1 MKPPQ
6 SHCGCGNPS
15 PRRGVC
21 RSYLRG
27 TNSAAGGFTPPPS
40 SERPN
45 WAVSHCTRVADL
57 QCALDIFRRSLGTV
71 CPEVFNVSCQW
82 EMARVCGFERTIF
95 TTAPGDLVAA
105 LLPAGRGACMTRPPA
120 PKPWSWCGLGA
131 AIFAPMNGAP
141 LMRCLVGR
149 RIQGPGVWVVEAI
162 WLILEVVRHCRCL
175 GNVWGFAL
183 WRQPRWRLKRF

>member
-1 MKPPQ
+1 MGIPVLAAAFVEATSEEQTAPQ
-6 SHCGCGNPS
+6 AASH
-15 PRRGVC
+15 PRRPV
-21 RSYLRG
+21 
-27 TNSAAGGFTPPPS
+27 SALTGQFHTVPVWRICSVHSTSFDVPS
-40 SERPN
+40 APSAP
-45 WAVSHCTRVADL
+45 
-57 QCALDIFRRSLGTV
+57 RSLTSHVNG
-71 CPEVFNVSCQW
+71 EG
-82 EMARVCGFERTIF
+82 RFERTIF

-175 GNVWGFAL
+175 DNVWGFAL